1 VARRSHVGRAL
12 IRRAARAGLVVLA
25 LTGPAVA
32 HVRAAAPPS
41 PLEEAAAQ
49 AARESAILDAL
60 LAQLLGLEELTP
72 AELQKVVQEAGGVG
86 FQKDVPVEFLTLE
99 ELRRYLREAVDSEY
113 PAAKATADRRTLA
126 AFDLLPS
133 GLDLQQAR
141 LKLLEQN
148 IAGFYDERPDR
159 RRLYVVSE
167 HKNLTPLNQ
176 VILAHEMRHAL
187 QDQHADVH
195 AVLPSSIG
203 DFDDR
208 RLAFLCVLEGDATL
222 IMERFLKRRLGREDA
237 TESQDFALPMS
248 PMPGAPPIL
257 RDQMVLPY
265 VIGTPFTRELW
276 RKGGWERVKKAWADP
291 PASTEQVLHPEKYW
305 AGEAPVAVELGPAPR
320 HAALVQEG
328 VLGEAYLR
336 TLLGE
341 GSDAAA
347 AGWGGDRY
355 RVYDVAG
362 KTLLVWRAEWD
373 TEADAVELETA
384 LRARYARG
392 HIPARSHD
400 KLSVFAKAGFS
411 TAILRRGS
419 STWLVASDS
428 RRQLDDA
435 LTELMARKGD

>member
-1 VARRSHVGRAL
+1 VARRSHGGRAL
-12 IRRAARAGLVVLA
+12 IRRAARAGLVALA
-25 LTGPAVA
+25 LIGAGGERA
-32 HVRAAAPPS
+32 RAAAPPS
-41 PLEEAAAQ
+41 PIEEAAAQ

-60 LAQLLGLEELTP
+60 LAQLLGLEQLTP
-72 AELQKVVQEAGGVG
+72 AELQKVVQEAGGVA

-113 PAAKATADRRTLA
+113 PATKATADRRTLA

-159 RRLYVVSE
+159 RRLYIVSA
-167 HKNLTPLNQ
+167 HKELTPLNQ

-195 AVLPSSIG
+195 SVLPPSIG

-237 TESQDFALPMS
+237 ESEDFALPMS

-265 VIGTPFTRELW
+265 VIGTPFTRALW
-276 RKGGWERVKKAWADP
+276 RKGGWELVKKAWAEP
-291 PASTEQVLHPEKYW
+291 PASTEQILHPEKYW
-305 AGEAPVAVELGPAPR
+305 AGEAPLAVELGHAPR
-320 HAALVQEG
+320 HAVLVQEG

-341 GSDAAA
+341 GNEAAA

-362 KTLLVWRAEWD
+362 KTLLVWRAKWD
-373 TEADAVELETA
+373 TEADAVELEAA
-384 LRARYARG
+384 LRARYTRG
-392 HIPARSHD
+392 HVPARSHD